1 MAKFLGRVAA
11 AAFTFAVFDASA
23 QEKID
28 TDRPDQTESAAIV
41 PKNYFQA
48 EIGFNKENTFYK
60 NYDLV
65 HPTALLKYGFRRW
78 ELRLETTARS
88 VYEHLIPDPQWKS
101 GFEPME
107 IGFKV
112 ALWEEKKWIP
122 KTSFIAHVALP
133 TVASKPFVADHLA
146 PSFRFTMQNSF
157 TDNIGLGYNLGAEW
171 DGFSTTP
178 IWLYT
183 FSPNFNIGERWYAY
197 VEAFGFMKKD
207 VPPQNNI
214 DGGIAYYIS
223 NDVKLD
229 LSAGFGVSKAAP
241 KNYFALGC
249 SFRICTRRQKEAT
262 DKLSL
267 VDSHYRPFPVSS
279 INYHGKDNK
288 RQ

>member
-1 MAKFLGRVAA
+1 MAKLLKGVVAVLFSLGGI
-11 AAFTFAVFDASA
+11 DSGA
-23 QEKID
+23 QVKID
-28 TDRPDQTESAAIV
+28 TDRPDQTESAATV

-65 HPTALLKYGFRRW
+65 HPTALLKYGFNRW

-88 VYEHLIPDPQWKS
+88 TYEHLIPDPEWKS

-112 ALWEEKKWIP
+112 ALCEEKKWVP
-122 KTSFIAHVALP
+122 KTSLIIHAALP
-133 TVASKPFVADHLA
+133 NVASKSFQTDHVA

-157 TDNIGLGYNLGAEW
+157 TDNIGLGYNVGAEW
-171 DGFSTTP
+171 DGFSTVP

-183 FSPNFNIGERWYAY
+183 FSPNFNIGEKWYAY
-197 VEAFGFMKKD
+197 VEAFGFMRRD
-207 VPPQNNI
+207 EAPQHNL
-214 DGGIAYYIS
+214 DGGVAYYIS

-229 LSAGFGVSKAAP
+229 LSAGVGISKAAP

-249 SFRICTRRQKEAT
+249 SFRICTKRQKEA
-262 DKLSL
+262 S
-267 VDSHYRPFPVSS
+267 R
-279 INYHGKDNK
+279 
-288 RQ
+288 